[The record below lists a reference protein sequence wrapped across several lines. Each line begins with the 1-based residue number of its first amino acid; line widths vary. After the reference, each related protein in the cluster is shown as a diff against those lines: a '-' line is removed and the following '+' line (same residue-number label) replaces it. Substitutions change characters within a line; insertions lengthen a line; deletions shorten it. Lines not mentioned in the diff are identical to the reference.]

1 MTKIQIRRDTSANW
15 KTNNPVLAAG
25 ELALETD
32 TMLMKVGD
40 GSSPYLNLGYQNGS
54 NECINAD
61 TDGNFNNY
69 TKEGCYFISAN
80 ASIQNGPTSSSGTPL
95 NGGFYLMVYNRS
107 NLASSVADPL
117 VLHLQLAFAQGIAWA
132 PIQDFTQLNG
142 QLFIRTYHSSGR
154 TWTPWLEVTTN
165 FILKDLLVAG
175 DNIELDID
183 RTTGKITLS
192 STMPSTVDTLNVNQ
206 LSLGNSANTNLNMY
220 AKGSQYPI
228 LGGDNTNSSIH
239 LMFPGYAWSDV
250 FPNLE
255 LVADSNVSQ
264 LNMYLDPE
272 VGNNVINVGR
282 NKAADLKI
290 SRKPDDSTA
299 AKLYTNID
307 TGNLQN
313 NIVAGT
319 NITTSVDDD
328 GKVTI
333 NATGGS
339 SEPPANMV
347 TADTTQT
354 ITGTKTFQVAVRT
367 DNIYSTDAIKY
378 LSCNNN
384 TSEVTIGSG
393 TNNDVRLSGRPI
405 IDRSSSYVLD
415 ITGKVY
421 TAQATT
427 ETLSVINYDSRNK
440 VLKIGNTD
448 SLVRNGNNE
457 PFITSGNF
465 ATSAPTGALKYWT
478 GTEEGYTGIAAK
490 DPDTLYRTTD
500 TNKVYLGT
508 IQLGGA

>member
-1 MTKIQIRRDTSANW
+1 MTKIQIRRDTSSNW

-32 TMLMKVGD
+32 TMLMKIGD

-107 NLASSVADPL
+107 NLASSVADPV
-117 VLHLQLAFAQGIAWA
+117 VLHLQLAFAQGIGWR
-132 PIQDFTQLNG
+132 PIEDFTQLNG
-142 QLFIRTYHSSGR
+142 QLFIRTYHSKGNL
-154 TWTPWLEVTTN
+154 WTPWLEVTTN

-175 DNIELDID
+175 DNISLDVD

-250 FPNLE
+250 YPNLE
-255 LVADSNVSQ
+255 LVADSDVSQ

-299 AKLYTNID
+299 AKLYINLD

-313 NIVAGT
+313 NIIAGT

-333 NATGGS
+333 NSTGGGGS

-347 TADTTQT
+347 TTDTNQT
-354 ITGTKTFQVAVRT
+354 ITGSKTFSALGVTTQFQLGVPIKLRGNNQYQNAFSAQNGRNNKTLVIGTTSPSETKWEGLTISCAQRDTSRPTQGVIQIT
-367 DNIYSTDAIKY
+367 D
-378 LSCNNN
+378 
-384 TSEVTIGSG
+384 G
-393 TNNDVRLSGRPI
+393 TNSYTV
-405 IDRSSSYVLD
+405 ID
-415 ITGKVY
+415 T
-421 TAQATT
+421 
-427 ETLSVINYDSRNK
+427 
-440 VLKIGNTD
+440 
-448 SLVRNGNNE
+448 
-457 PFITSGNF
+457 GNF
-465 ATSAPTGALKYWT
+465 ATSAPTGNLKYWT
-478 GTEEGYTGIAAK
+478 GTETEYTAITTK

-500 TNKVYLGT
+500 TSKVYLGD
-508 IQLGGA
+508 IQLSV